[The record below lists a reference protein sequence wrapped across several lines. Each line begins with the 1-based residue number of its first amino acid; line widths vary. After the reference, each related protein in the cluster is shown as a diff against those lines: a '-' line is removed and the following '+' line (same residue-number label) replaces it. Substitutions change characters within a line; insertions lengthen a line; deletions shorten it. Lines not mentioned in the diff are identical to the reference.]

1 MQPQARPYIVP
12 LCLEQ
17 IEILYRDEHMLLVG
31 KPPWLLTVPGRLP
44 ENSDCV
50 ISRLQKDFP
59 TATIVHRLDLDTSGL
74 LMIPLCHAV
83 HADLTRQF
91 QRRAIHKRYEA
102 VVYGI
107 VEQDEGEIDFPLARD
122 WFNKPLQ
129 KICAIEG
136 KPALTRYRVL
146 ARDAANN
153 RTRLALFP
161 VTGRSHQLRIHL
173 AEIGHPILG
182 CDLYAHDEAFHMA
195 KRLML
200 HATELK
206 FTHPITGDAMHQ
218 ICPVPF

>member
-17 IEILYRDEHMLLVG
+17 IEILYQDEHMLLVA

-50 ISRLQKDFP
+50 IARLQKDFP

-102 VVYGI
+102 IVFGI

-129 KICAIEG
+129 KICAVEG
-136 KPALTRYRVL
+136 KPALTRYRVVE
-146 ARDAANN
+146 RDPEHN
-153 RTRLALFP
+153 RTRLALYP

-173 AEIGHPILG
+173 ANIGHPILG
-182 CDLYAHDEAFHMA
+182 CDLYATDEAFHMA

>member
-12 LCLEQ
+12 VCHEQ
-17 IEILYRDEHMLLVG
+17 VEILYRDEHMLLVS
-31 KPPWLLTVPGRLP
+31 KPPWLLTVPGRLL
-44 ENSDCV
+44 ENRDCV
-50 ISRLQKDFP
+50 INRLLKDFP
-59 TATIVHRLDLDTSGL
+59 TATMVHRLDLDTSGL

-83 HADLTRQF
+83 HADITRQF

-107 VEQDEGEIDFPLARD
+107 VENDEGEIDFPLARD

-136 KPALTRYRVL
+136 KPALTRYRVI
-146 ARDAANN
+146 ARDPDNN
-153 RTRLALFP
+153 RTRVALYP
-161 VTGRSHQLRIHL
+161 VTGRSHQLRIHMT
-173 AEIGHPILG
+173 EIGHPILG

-206 FTHPITGDAMHQ
+206 FTHPITGEAMHGVS
-218 ICPVPF
+218 PVPF